1 METDVTK
8 ESVTLGRFMS
18 DAPFASTLTIVGVF
32 AIVWLLVAGL
42 RARRRGA
49 STERAQWW
57 LGATIRTLVVGGAF
71 GYQVMVFG
79 EYDDI
84 LRVLIQRGPGGK
96 GFELALLFAILTP
109 LIALVLPT
117 GAAFLGTL
125 ASLAVGPPRG
135 RSAAAASP
143 PQAI

>member
-71 GYQVMVFG
+71 GYLVMVFG

-96 GFELALLFAILTP
+96 GFEL
-109 LIALVLPT
+109 ALVLPT